1 MTIKW
6 NWGTKIF
13 LVYVGFVVFM
23 LTMVYLCT
31 IQHFDLVSS
40 DYYAQELRYQEV
52 IDGEQN
58 LQALG
63 KSVTISTA
71 ADAVTVTLPVS
82 SFNGT
87 GEVKFYRPDN
97 AKFDVTMPMAANG
110 TISVPRNKLA
120 AGRYEVKTSWTND
133 GKPYY
138 HQQAITVAP

>member
-31 IQHFDLVSS
+31 IQHFDLVSA

-63 KSVTISTA
+63 KSVTISSA

-97 AKFDVTMPMAANG
+97 AKFDVTLPLQGNG
-110 TISVPRNKLA
+110 TISVPRSKLA